1 MPITSNNTGIMS
13 RRQSFNGKGLTFIEV
28 IFDTP
33 ITGTATTP
41 DTKDSTFQKVRDA
54 VLGGVVS
61 GATLLAQNYALA
73 RKATDDDASE
83 AASIGADESIDA
95 YQFIVEG
102 GPDALQ
108 TADSSGSA
116 TGGVVVS
123 TQTAND
129 TAGLISSAEA
139 DLETDILARIS
150 ETTDSAGSVHVKI
163 RFLPA
168 DGVGSSG
175 GEAVYGMFDQRGGA

>member
-28 IFDTP
+28 IFDNA

-61 GATLLAQNYALA
+61 GATLLAQNYRLA
-73 RKATDDDASE
+73 AKATDDDASE
-83 AASIGADESIDA
+83 AAAI
-95 YQFIVEG
+95 
-102 GPDALQ
+102 
-108 TADSSGSA
+108 
-116 TGGVVVS
+116 
-123 TQTAND
+123 D

-139 DLETDILARIS
+139 DLETDILSRIDVS
-150 ETTDSAGSVHVKI
+150 DSAGNVHCKI

-168 DGVGSSG
+168 DGVGASG
-175 GEAVYGMFDQRGGA
+175 GSAVYGMFDQRGDA